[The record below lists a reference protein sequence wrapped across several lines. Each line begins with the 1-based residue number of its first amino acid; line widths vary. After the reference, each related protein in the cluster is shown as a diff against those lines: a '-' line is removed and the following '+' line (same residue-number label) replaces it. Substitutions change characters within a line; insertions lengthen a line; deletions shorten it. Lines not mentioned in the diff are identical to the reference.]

1 MDVQKLTATEDTGP
15 VRLVDLRD
23 APARENHL
31 WPVHIVRRAEIEH
44 ALGLLAEGEPGADG
58 CREFSVVHPNSVE
71 PGLGLAPGIDVVFG
85 VLLPGEETVP
95 VRHNAS
101 SVSMCLSGHG
111 VTDIDESAFATG
123 FRDVWVTPSMSPFV
137 LRNPGDEPFIYLT
150 YSNRPMLRKLEVY
163 FREEK
168 PPVGVQAPAVDTPTG
183 GRVKDLAPGF
193 PIGDSGAWLLPY
205 EHLIDPEFVESRPL
219 LWKWQDVAPHLGLL
233 KSLKTG
239 YTGRPLMCLYNPAT
253 GTRNGTTA
261 NFFATISNGSANLIG
276 PAHRHSSAA
285 INYILDGSGWSVVD
299 GVRIDWEAGDIM
311 LSAPGW
317 APHGH
322 ARGPEGASILTIQDH
337 PLQIASE
344 SLVWQEDLEDGPILS
359 LGKQAGFQTNLSQ
372 FLADTE

>member
-1 MDVQKLTATEDTGP
+1 MNVEDLIATEDTGT
-15 VRLVDLRD
+15 VRLMDLRETPPRGND
-23 APARENHL
+23 L
-31 WPVHIVRRAEIEH
+31 WPVHLVRRVEIDA
-44 ALGLLAEGEPGADG
+44 ALERLKQGEPNLDG
-58 CREFSVVHPNSVE
+58 TREFSVVHPSSVE
-71 PGLGLAPGIDVVFG
+71 PGLGLAPGIDVIFG

-101 SVSMCLSGHG
+101 SVSMCLGGAGETS
-111 VTDIDESAFATG
+111 IDATNFAMT

-137 LRNPGDEPFIYLT
+137 LRNSGDEPFTYLT
-150 YSNRPMLRKLEVY
+150 YSNRPMLQKLEVY

-168 PPVGVQAPAVDTPTG
+168 PPVDEQAPSADAPAG
-183 GRVKDLAPGF
+183 RRVKDLAPGF

-205 EHLIDPEFVESRPL
+205 EHLVDPEFVESKPL
-219 LWKWQDVAPHLGLL
+219 LWRWEDVAPNLGLL

-253 GTRNGTTA
+253 GSRNGTTP
-261 NFFATISNGSANLIG
+261 NFFATISNGSANLVG

-285 INYILDGSGWSVVD
+285 INYILDGSGWSIVD

-322 ARGPEGASILTIQDH
+322 ARGPQGASILTIQDH
-337 PLQIASE
+337 PMQIASE
-344 SLVWQEDLEDGPILS
+344 SLVWQEDLNGGPILS
-359 LGKQAGFQTNLSQ
+359 LGKQAGFQTNLGQ